1 MEGRGFS
8 HARTSIHR
16 SERHCGA
23 TFLLSLP
30 AHRGLAASLLHV
42 PSRGDPD
49 GGASL
54 VTMTGEEEEKV
65 VSDPIALE
73 ASTERIPVTYTH
85 ISVVKR
91 VTQPCLPA
99 RR

>member
-1 MEGRGFS
+1 ML
-8 HARTSIHR
+8 APPSIDR
-16 SERHCGA
+16 NDTAERLSYFR
-23 TFLLSLP
+23 FLPIAGWRRLCSTCP
-30 AHRGLAASLLHV
+30 RAGT
-42 PSRGDPD
+42 PD